1 MKDDAHSTYSALS
14 NCASA
19 MVGKGMGVGGLVGL
33 SMMLADVDERR
44 CVRLAELGVA
54 ISDLYQ
60 VGST

>member
-19 MVGKGMGVGGLVGL
+19 MAGKGMGGGLVGL

-44 CVRLAELGVA
+44 CVRLAESGVA
-54 ISDLYQ
+54 VSDLYQ